1 MINAH
6 CTSESSEHAV
16 VSRMVRRQHRCLV
29 AGCSPNLQL
38 MAEARRVH
46 VQELSDVVHE
56 VISRAGSSAAATY
69 EFYLRLVTASERP
82 PSFVLLDVGPAEGAA
97 ARHGLS

>member
-1 MINAH
+1 
-6 CTSESSEHAV
+6 
-16 VSRMVRRQHRCLV
+16 
-29 AGCSPNLQL
+29 
-38 MAEARRVH
+38 VH